1 MMKRTIF
8 IFLILATALWARG
21 NDTIPTFEE
30 GNELYRKGLYE
41 KAITVYE
48 KILSTGY
55 DSPEIYYNLGN
66 AYFRTH
72 QIPKAILYYEK
83 AKRLKPN
90 DDEINFN
97 LDLARSRIVDKINVL
112 PEFFLFSWA
121 RDVFHLMSPSG
132 WALWSMVLFVL
143 GLTGVAVYLFSS
155 GRSARKISFW
165 LGLIFLL
172 ISLSF
177 FLIAQQEKRRITS
190 HNDAIIM
197 SPTVTAKSSP
207 DETGTELF
215 VLHEGT
221 KVKIDDE
228 AGGWLEVQISDGN
241 KGWLKESDLERI

>member
-1 MMKRTIF
+1 MKRTIF
-8 IFLILATALWARG
+8 TFLILATAIWAKG
-21 NDTIPTFEE
+21 NDTIPTFKE

-55 DSPEIYYNLGN
+55 DAPEVYYNLGN
-66 AYFRTH
+66 ACFRAH
-72 QIPKAILYYEK
+72 QIPRAILYYEK

-90 DDEINFN
+90 DEEINFN

-112 PEFFLFSWA
+112 PEFFLFAWA
-121 RDVFHLMSPSG
+121 RDFFHLLSPSG
-132 WALWSMVLFVL
+132 WALWSVILFLL
-143 GLTGVAVYLFSS
+143 GLAGAAAYLFSS
-155 GRSARKISFW
+155 GRTVRKISFW
-165 LGLIFLL
+165 LGLVFLFV
-172 ISLSF
+172 SLSF
-177 FLIAQQEKRRITS
+177 FLISQQEKHRITS

-197 SPTVTAKSSP
+197 SPTVTLKSSP

-221 KVKIDDE
+221 KVKIDDK
-228 AGGWLEVQISDGN
+228 AGDWLEVQISDGN